1 MIKRLPATTKKVCF
15 QTDPKINAKIREQT
29 VRSLKY
35 YQDADKNTV
44 ASRIEELNGEW
55 DTERVLEVNAASVI
69 ILSSLIGLL
78 RCRGYFL
85 LTGLVSLFLLKH
97 ALEGWCPPLP
107 IIRGMGIRTSEEI
120 NHEKTVLK
128 MMRGD
133 FLDVDNSV
141 ESMLH
146 AVEKQ

>member
-29 VRSLKY
+29 VRSLEFY
-35 YQDADKNTV
+35 RDADENMV
-44 ASRIEELNGEW
+44 ASRIRKLNGEW
-55 DTERVLEVNAASVI
+55 NTEKVLEVNAASVI

-78 RCRGYFL
+78 RGRGYFL

-107 IIRGMGIRTSEEI
+107 IIRRMGIRTSEEI
-120 NHEKTVLK
+120 DHEKTVLK

-133 FLDVDNSV
+133 FLHVDNTV
-141 ESMLH
+141 ESMLNT
-146 AVEKQ
+146 VEK